1 MEIERARK
9 ESAREREREMGDEC
23 SRKTNKR
30 LKKRTKDAHE
40 IRLLKC
46 FKHAAY

>member
-9 ESAREREREMGDEC
+9 ESARERERERWGMNAAEKQTRD
-23 SRKTNKR
+23 
-30 LKKRTKDAHE
+30 KKKNEGCHE